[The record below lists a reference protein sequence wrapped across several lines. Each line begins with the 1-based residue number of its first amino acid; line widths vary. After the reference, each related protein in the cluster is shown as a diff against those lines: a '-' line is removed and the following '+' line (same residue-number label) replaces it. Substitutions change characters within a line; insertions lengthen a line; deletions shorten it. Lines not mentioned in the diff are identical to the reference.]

1 MHEQM
6 TTEYEGLGDIERI
19 IIKLSVLGHRKITIF
34 MRER

>member
-1 MHEQM
+1 MHERM
-6 TTEYEGLGDIERI
+6 TIEYEGLGDSERI